1 MTKSQRLCNGKVGA
15 YAGKCDKVEKL
26 VQACNNA
33 DSSSRLMRLYRNIR
47 KGRGPLCRVKA
58 KNLSAW

>member
-26 VQACNNA
+26 VQACNNV

-47 KGRGPLCRVKA
+47 KGRGP
-58 KNLSAW
+58 